1 MGITYLLPAEK
12 EKKVVEEWRQGDSEA
27 SMTNGELLD
36 FVVKGMTA

>member
-1 MGITYLLPAEK
+1 MGITYLLTAEK

-27 SMTNGELLD
+27 TMTSGELLD